1 MKLATCLR
9 SRRKDCQLTTE
20 FRIRSAVERHAAV
33 VEGSVSVHTQVQE
46 DRREILRYEPRL
58 EAWTELAEL
67 TDSDAADL
75 RGGDAASS
83 SRPLAGISVGV
94 KDIIDVGGMPTRCGS
109 HTSDPTPA
117 AADATCVAR
126 LRELGATVQ
135 GKTVTTEYGYFAP
148 GPTTNPYSTSATPGG
163 SSSGSAAAVGAGTV
177 QLALGTQT
185 AGSLTRP
192 ASYCGAAGLVVTH
205 DSIPL
210 DGVTGLSST
219 LDSLGFLTQTVEDL
233 SYIWHAYHDL
243 PVPGDDATLPDTVY
257 LWEGTGVLNVES
269 TMSQLLHEVPSLL
282 EELGI
287 ASTPLDWDDHV
298 RSLCEDHRT
307 VMSYEAA
314 RGIGLALGNRTVE
327 LSTQLQELLTDG
339 TEVTDSDA
347 AAALFRR
354 DNSSASL
361 SRMLGDRDVIIGPA
375 AGGPAPD
382 RTTGTG
388 SPELSRPWQ
397 LMGLPVLTVPGARTG
412 HGLPLGLQI
421 IGGKHSEDLLLALGS
436 ALEPR
441 LRALP
446 SFTGNTTSPT
456 LKEMTW

>member
-1 MKLATCLR
+1 M
-9 SRRKDCQLTTE
+9 TTE
-20 FRIRSAVERHAAV
+20 FRICSAAERHSAV
-33 VEGSVSVHTQVQE
+33 VEGSASVHAQVRE

-58 EAWTELAEL
+58 QAWTELAEL
-67 TDSDAADL
+67 DNVLEDDTNPLPRD
-75 RGGDAASS
+75 GDAPSVP
-83 SRPLAGISVGV
+83 PLAGISIGV
-94 KDIIDVGGMPTRCGS
+94 KDIIDVKGMPTRCGS

-148 GPTTNPYSTSATPGG
+148 GPTTNPYSVSATPGG

-177 QLALGTQT
+177 PLALGTQT

-205 DSIPL
+205 GSIPL
-210 DGVTGLSST
+210 DGVTGLSDT

-233 SYIWHAYHDL
+233 SYVWHAYRDL
-243 PVPGDDATLPDTVY
+243 PAPTDPVRPRTVH
-257 LWEGTGVLNVES
+257 LWQGTGVLNVKS
-269 TMSQLLHEVPSLL
+269 TMSQLLHEIPALIDEL
-282 EELGI
+282 EI
-287 ASTPLDWDDHV
+287 RSTPLDWDDHV

-307 VMSYEAA
+307 VMAYEAA
-314 RGIGLALGNRTVE
+314 RGIGSWLGTRLDE
-327 LSTQLQELLTDG
+327 LSSQLQELLTDG
-339 TEVTDSDA
+339 MAIQDSDV

-354 DNSSASL
+354 DNSFASL
-361 SRMLGDRDVIIGPA
+361 TRKLGDHDVIIGPA

-382 RTTGTG
+382 RSTGTG

-397 LMGLPVLTVPGARTG
+397 LMGLPVLTVPGARTSQ
-412 HGLPLGLQI
+412 GLPLGLQI
-421 IGGKHSEDLLLALGS
+421 IGGRDTEELLLALGTT
-436 ALEPR
+436 LEPL

-446 SFTGNTTSPT
+446 SFTGYDTSPT